1 MAPGFYSFPKDSR
14 PLSTWLQDMQGHHLM
29 NHRTAPG
36 LPATAD
42 IVIIGSGLTGTTVA
56 KHCVETWPEKK
67 VVVLEAREFCSG
79 ATGRNAGHCKPD
91 QWRGFMEYEDDFGTE
106 QALKILQNEQET
118 WSSVVDYV
126 RSNNVDCEL
135 WVGDT
140 LDVPI
145 TWESAD
151 DAKEVFERY
160 KAAGGNIDH
169 IKVINDPVKAR
180 EVSRIKDAKACYAWP
195 ASTVHPWK
203 LAAHVMSEN
212 LKRGVNLQTRT
223 TVTQIM
229 KSHKELG
236 NWTVKTGRGDIECA
250 QVVHATNAY
259 SPGLEP
265 SLRGLIKPTP
275 HMCNLIAPPVSFIG
289 SKALQNSYG
298 ILLPGGSLITIN
310 PRIPTHGPVLFGG
323 SNPGQAEF
331 YRWLENNPERATDD
345 NIAGFPSVTE
355 AVKDFTD
362 AQLTGWPGVVTED
375 HRREWSGIIAMSADG
390 LPFVGPLPGLPGQ
403 WVCAGHNGH
412 GMARIFTA
420 APGLVKLMAG
430 LSWADTRLPEAFE
443 ITPARVEKLKGME
456 KEGVVRSRL

>member
-1 MAPGFYSFPKDSR
+1 MTPGFYSFPKDSR

-29 NHRTAPG
+29 NHRTTPG
-36 LPATAD
+36 LPTTAD

-91 QWRGFMEYEDDFGTE
+91 QWRGFKEYEDDFGTE
-106 QALKILQNEQET
+106 QALKVGLQQFLLTVVITRMSNQMIQILQNEQET

-126 RSNNVDCEL
+126 RSNNFDCEL

-140 LDVPI
+140 LDVPV

-151 DAKEVFERY
+151 DAKEIFERY
-160 KAAGGNIDH
+160 KAVGGNVDH
-169 IKVINDPVKAR
+169 IKVTNDPVKAR
-180 EVSRIKDAKACYAWP
+180 EVSRINDAKACYAWP

-203 LAAHVMSEN
+203 LAAHVMGEN
-212 LKRGVNLQTRT
+212 LRRGVNLQTRT
-223 TVTQIM
+223 TVTQVVE
-229 KSHKELG
+229 SHKQLG
-236 NWTVKTGRGDIECA
+236 KWTVKTGRGDIECA

-259 SPGLEP
+259 SPALEP

-275 HMCNLIAPPVSFIG
+275 HMCNLIAAPVSFMG
-289 SKALQNSYG
+289 SKALENSYG
-298 ILLPGGSLITIN
+298 ILLPGGGLITMN

-331 YRWLENNPERATDD
+331 YKWLQNNPERATDD
-345 NIAGFPSVTE
+345 DIAGFPSVTE

-362 AQLTGWPGVVTED
+362 AQLTGWPGVVTENY
-375 HRREWSGIIAMSADG
+375 RREWSGIIAMASISH
-390 LPFVGPLPGLPGQ
+390 VG
-403 WVCAGHNGH
+403 
-412 GMARIFTA
+412 
-420 APGLVKLMAG
+420 
-430 LSWADTRLPEAFE
+430 
-443 ITPARVEKLKGME
+443 
-456 KEGVVRSRL
+456 